1 MSTHLTSSSP
11 DIRGPVLITG
21 ANGNL
26 GRRMILRLAPKV
38 PVTALVRSERAAKV
52 LRKELQGKDYFTNVS
67 IRVHDY
73 ADAGAMAET
82 LDSCRSVIHLVGIIK
97 ETATSTYV
105 QAQEETTRA
114 LLSAA
119 QGKEI
124 ARIVYV
130 SIAGADENSKNTCL
144 ASKGRAEKILAEG
157 AIPSLI
163 LRVPMVLGEGDY
175 AVASLKRRANSKVV
189 FLLRG
194 ASLEQP
200 IFAGDVEQALYRGL
214 ACELAH
220 TRILEL
226 SGPESLS
233 RKALTL
239 RAAQVL
245 GKVPRIVSLPYSLGF
260 GLAWI
265 LEQLSSSPPVTRA
278 MLGVLDHDDNVDAVP
293 ACESLGIELTSLDKM
308 LGMLIL
314 G

>member
-38 PVTALVRSERAAKV
+38 PVTALVRSERAASV
-52 LRKELQGKDYFTNVS
+52 LRQELQGKDYIANVS

-73 ADAGAMAET
+73 ADASAMAET
-82 LDSCRSVIHLVGIIK
+82 LDGCRSVIHLVGIIK
-97 ETATSTYV
+97 ETATSTYE

-119 QGKEI
+119 QGKQLE
-124 ARIVYV
+124 RIVYV
-130 SIAGADENSKNTCL
+130 SIAGADDSSQNTCL
-144 ASKGRAEKILAEG
+144 ASKGRAENILVQG

-175 AVASLKRRANSKVV
+175 AVASLKRRANSRLV
-189 FLLRG
+189 FLLRA

-200 IFAGDVEQALYRGL
+200 IFAVDVEQALYRGL
-214 ACELAH
+214 TCELSQ
-220 TRILEL
+220 TKVLEL

-233 RKALTL
+233 RKDLTL
-239 RAAQVL
+239 RAGQVV
-245 GKVPRIVSLPYSLGF
+245 GNVPWIVSLPYVLGV
-260 GLAWI
+260 GLAWV
-265 LEQLSSSPPVTRA
+265 LERLSSSPPVTPA
-278 MLGVLDHDDNVDAVP
+278 MLGVLDHDDRVDVAP
-293 ACESLGIELTSLDKM
+293 ACEWLGMELTSLDEI
-308 LGMLIL
+308 LNALIC
-314 G
+314 